1 MNSFQLTSENEF
13 ETRFLGEKL
22 SKQILGFNTE
32 SPKII
37 SLYGE
42 LGTGKTTFARAII
55 QQRGS
60 ADSVTSP
67 TFTLIETY
75 HLDDVLVAHL
85 DLYRIESDAEMEGI
99 GLRDYLDGDWI
110 CLIEWPDR
118 ARGMLPD
125 PDLTVNLAY
134 EGNGR
139 SAVLIATQRLT
150 DRADWLK

>member
-1 MNSFQLTSENEF
+1 MN
-13 ETRFLGEKL
+13 
-22 SKQILGFNTE
+22 SKQIFTSEAQLKAFAAEIASILVPGDVVY
-32 SPKII
+32 
-37 SLYGE
+37 LRGE

-55 QQRGS
+55 QQRGKT
-60 ADSVTSP
+60 DSVTSP

-139 SAVLIATQRLT
+139 SAVLKATEQLT

>member
-1 MNSFQLTSENEF
+1 MN
-13 ETRFLGEKL
+13 
-22 SKQILGFNTE
+22 SKQIFTSEAQLTAFAAEIASILVPGDVVY
-32 SPKII
+32 
-37 SLYGE
+37 LRGE

-55 QQRGS
+55 QQRGKT
-60 ADSVTSP
+60 DSVTSP

-118 ARGMLPD
+118 APSMLPD

-139 SAVLIATQRLT
+139 SAVLIATERLA

>member
-1 MNSFQLTSENEF
+1 MS
-13 ETRFLGEKL
+13 
-22 SKQILGFNTE
+22 SKQIFTCEAQLTAFAA
-32 SPKII
+32 KIALI
-37 SLYGE
+37 LVPGDVVYLRGE
-42 LGTGKTTFARAII
+42 LGTGKTTIARAII

-60 ADSVTSP
+60 TDSVTSP

-139 SAVLIATQRLT
+139 SAVLKATEQLT

>member
-1 MNSFQLTSENEF
+1 L
-13 ETRFLGEKL
+13 
-22 SKQILGFNTE
+22 ILVPGDVVY
-32 SPKII
+32 
-37 SLYGE
+37 LCGE

-139 SAVLIATQRLT
+139 SAVLKATEQLT

>member
-1 MNSFQLTSENEF
+1 M
-13 ETRFLGEKL
+13 
-22 SKQILGFNTE
+22 
-32 SPKII
+32 
-37 SLYGE
+37 
-42 LGTGKTTFARAII
+42 
-55 QQRGS
+55 
-60 ADSVTSP
+60 
-67 TFTLIETY
+67 
-75 HLDDVLVAHL
+75 AHL

-118 ARGMLPD
+118 APSMLPD

-139 SAVLIATQRLT
+139 SAVLIATERLA

>member
-1 MNSFQLTSENEF
+1 MN
-13 ETRFLGEKL
+13 
-22 SKQILGFNTE
+22 SKQIFTSEAQLTAFAT
-32 SPKII
+32 KIALI
-37 SLYGE
+37 LAPGDVVYLRGE

-118 ARGMLPD
+118 APGMLPD

-139 SAVLIATQRLT
+139 SAVLIATERLT

>member
-1 MNSFQLTSENEF
+1 MN
-13 ETRFLGEKL
+13 
-22 SKQILGFNTE
+22 SKQIFTSEAQLTAFAAEVALILVPGDVVY
-32 SPKII
+32 
-37 SLYGE
+37 LCGE

-118 ARGMLPD
+118 APSMLAD

-139 SAVLIATQRLT
+139 SAVLIATERLA
-150 DRADWLK
+150 DRGDWLK

>member
-1 MNSFQLTSENEF
+1 MN
-13 ETRFLGEKL
+13 
-22 SKQILGFNTE
+22 SKQIFKSEAQLTAFAAEIASILVPGDVVY
-32 SPKII
+32 
-37 SLYGE
+37 LRGE

-75 HLDDVLVAHL
+75 HLGDVSVAHL

-118 ARGMLPD
+118 APSMLPD

-139 SAVLIATQRLT
+139 SAVLIATERLA

>member
-1 MNSFQLTSENEF
+1 MNLKQVFTCQPQLTAF
-13 ETRFLGEKL
+13 AA
-22 SKQILGFNTE
+22 
-32 SPKII
+32 KIA
-37 SLYGE
+37 LLLVPGDVVYLRGE

-75 HLDDVLVAHL
+75 HLGDVSVAHL

-118 ARGMLPD
+118 APSMLPD

-139 SAVLIATQRLT
+139 SAVLIATERLA

>member
-1 MNSFQLTSENEF
+1 MNSKQIFAREAQLTSF
-13 ETRFLGEKL
+13 ATALAVSLVPGDVVFLC
-22 SKQILGFNTE
+22 
-32 SPKII
+32 
-37 SLYGE
+37 GE
-42 LGTGKTTFARAII
+42 LGTGNTTFARAII
-55 QQRGS
+55 QQKGS

-99 GLRDYLDGDWI
+99 GLRDYLDGNWI

-118 ARGMLPD
+118 APDMLPD

-139 SAVLIATQRLT
+139 SAVLIATERLT

>member
-1 MNSFQLTSENEF
+1 MN
-13 ETRFLGEKL
+13 
-22 SKQILGFNTE
+22 SKQIFTSEAQLTAFAAEIGLILV
-32 SPKII
+32 PGDVVY
-37 SLYGE
+37 LCGE

-139 SAVLIATQRLT
+139 SAVLKATEQLT

>member
-1 MNSFQLTSENEF
+1 MN
-13 ETRFLGEKL
+13 
-22 SKQILGFNTE
+22 SKQIFTSEAQLTAFATE
-32 SPKII
+32 IAVILVPGDVVY
-37 SLYGE
+37 LCGE

-55 QQRGS
+55 QQKGS

-85 DLYRIESDAEMEGI
+85 DLYRIESDTEMEGI
-99 GLRDYLDGDWI
+99 GLRDYLDGNWI

-118 ARGMLPD
+118 APGMLPD

-139 SAVLIATQRLT
+139 SAILIATERLT
-150 DRADWLK
+150 DRADWLQ

>member
-1 MNSFQLTSENEF
+1 MF
-13 ETRFLGEKL
+13 GL
-22 SKQILGFNTE
+22 S
-32 SPKII
+32 
-37 SLYGE
+37 
-42 LGTGKTTFARAII
+42 GTGKTTFARAII

-60 ADSVTSP
+60 VDSVTSP

-75 HLDDVLVAHL
+75 HLGDVSVAHL

-118 ARGMLPD
+118 APSMVPD

-139 SAVLIATQRLT
+139 SAVLIATERLA
-150 DRADWLK
+150 DRADGLK